1 MTEPKGLHNLSGTI
15 PSFIGIL
22 DNLELFLNFL
32 ILCFYWIKN
41 IYKFILCVC
50 GLSVHTPYAHKP
62 EDSPLNSVFR
72 AASILFLPYRV
83 HQAS

>member
-1 MTEPKGLHNLSGTI
+1 MTEPKGLHNLSGTT

-41 IYKFILCVC
+41 IYKFIVCVC
-50 GLSVHTPYAHKP
+50 G
-62 EDSPLNSVFR
+62 
-72 AASILFLPYRV
+72 
-83 HQAS
+83 